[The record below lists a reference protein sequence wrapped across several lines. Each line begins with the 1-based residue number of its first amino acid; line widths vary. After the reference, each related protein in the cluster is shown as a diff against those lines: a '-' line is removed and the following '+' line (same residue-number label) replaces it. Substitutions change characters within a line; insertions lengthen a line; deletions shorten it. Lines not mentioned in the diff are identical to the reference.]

1 MTISNLAVNK
11 QMRLLVVEDEADVR
25 DLLVLHL
32 RREGLE
38 VDTSEHGDDAIKKI
52 AAGNYDLLVL
62 DWMLPGTSGLEICRR
77 LREKGSAL
85 PILMVTARAD
95 ASDIVLGLETGAN
108 DYVTK
113 PFEIPVLT
121 ARVRALL
128 RRNRAPSQKE
138 VFELGAL
145 KANRGTHE
153 VFCNQVKVELTLNEF
168 KMLMAL
174 LEDAGRVLTREQLIT
189 KVQGVGVSVID
200 RTVDTHVFGLRKKL
214 GPCGDLIE
222 TIRGIGYRVRSPD

>member
-1 MTISNLAVNK
+1 MTDNL
-11 QMRLLVVEDEADVR
+11 MRMKLLVVEDELDVR

-32 RREGLE
+32 KREGLE
-38 VDTSEHGDDAIKKI
+38 VDTAEDGVDALKKI
-52 AAGNYDLLVL
+52 AATPYDLIVL
-62 DWMLPGTSGLEICRR
+62 DWMLPGLSGLEICKR
-77 LREKGSAL
+77 LREKGSAFEHL

-128 RRNRAPSQKE
+128 RRRSVPPQKDVIE
-138 VFELGAL
+138 IAGL
-145 KANRGTHE
+145 KASRSTHE
-153 VFCNQVKVELTLNEF
+153 VFCQSKKVELTLNEF

-174 LEDAGRVLTREQLIT
+174 LEDMGRVLTREQLIS
-189 KVQGVGVSVID
+189 KVQGAGVAVVD

-222 TIRGIGYRVRSPD
+222 TIRGIGYRVRSLD